1 MIKIKKIIP
10 AALLLTSISSVALA
24 DSWNV
29 GASASYANID
39 GTAKDTQFTGNT
51 SSGTAVVQTRGATG
65 GDANFPFASVF
76 IEYSKTLDKDF
87 DLVFGLDYVPF
98 KAEIESSSKADTDIS
113 TAQSSQSSTPATGT
127 RTAKLELE
135 KYATLY
141 LQPTY
146 KIGGGTAVYGKVGYI
161 HGDVKISGSNTA
173 TGSTINAKDT
183 LNGYTVGLGVQH
195 NIDKNLFVRLEGNYT
210 DHDTVTATD
219 SLATKFSA
227 DSEMYAG
234 KISIGYSF

>member
-1 MIKIKKIIP
+1 MKKITKLTSV
-10 AALLLTSISSVALA
+10 ALLLTSVTSTAFA
-24 DSWNV
+24 DNWNI
-29 GASASYANID
+29 GASASYGNID
-39 GTAKDTQFTGNT
+39 GTSNDTQTT
-51 SSGTAVVQTRGATG
+51 SAGPTVAQDRGARG
-65 GDANFPFASVF
+65 GDADFPFASVF
-76 IEYSKTLDKDF
+76 VEYAKTLDKNL
-87 DLVFGLDYVPF
+87 DLIIGLDYVPF
-98 KAEIESSSKADTDIS
+98 KAEIDSKSFADLNTTGS
-113 TAQSSQSSTPATGT
+113 VASNTSGT
-127 RTAKLELE
+127 RKATLDLEN
-135 KYATLY
+135 YATLY
-141 LQPTY
+141 LQPTF
-146 KIGGGTAVYGKVGYI
+146 KIGGGTAIYGKVGYI

-173 TGSTINAKDT
+173 TGSTINATDT

>member
-10 AALLLTSISSVALA
+10 TALLLTSISSLALA
-24 DSWNV
+24 DNWNV

-51 SSGTAVVQTRGATG
+51 SSGTAVNQTRGATS
-65 GDANFPFASVF
+65 GDADFPFGSIFV
-76 IEYSKTLDKDF
+76 EYVKTIDKSF
-87 DLVFGLDYVPF
+87 DLVLGLDYVPF
-98 KAEIESSSKADTDIS
+98 KAEIDSKSFADSDIGS
-113 TAQSSQSSTPATGT
+113 ITANATTINGT
-127 RTAKLELE
+127 RTAKLEL
-135 KYATLY
+135 KNYSTLY

-146 KIGGGTAVYGKVGYI
+146 KIGGGTAVYGKIGYI
-161 HGDVKISGSNTA
+161 HGDVKITGSNTA
-173 TGSTINAKDT
+173 TGSTINSTDT

-195 NIDKNLFVRLEGNYT
+195 NIDKNLFVRLEGNFT
-210 DHDTVTATD
+210 AHDDVTATD
-219 SLATKFSA
+219 SLATRYTA